1 MAGRQWPSKVD
12 DLTGVGGLVNSSD
25 GAHGLQDIFAVRQ
38 GLATETQ
45 LES

>member
-12 DLTGVGGLVNSSD
+12 DLTGVGGLVNCCNS
-25 GAHGLQDIFAVRQ
+25 AHDLQAVITVRQ
-38 GLATETQ
+38 GLANETQ